1 MTSKYKTT
9 FYIGE
14 PFYISDIYQ
23 ELKSVTGVLDVV
35 KVKLVNKTGTDY
47 SSVVLDINNNLSPSG
62 DYLIVPKNAIV
73 EIKFPAVDIK
83 GKVR

>member
-1 MTSKYKTT
+1 MHILLNACVNALTNKYKTS

-14 PFYISDIYQ
+14 PIYISEVYQ

-47 SSVVLDINNNLSPSG
+47 SSAVLDINNNLSPSG
-62 DYLIVPKNAIV
+62 DY
-73 EIKFPAVDIK
+73 
-83 GKVR
+83 